1 MVDILII
8 EPGKEDGILNKIVDF
23 ISSRTQCRV
32 TNLPSNLN
40 VNLSAEVLSFAGME
54 VRVYEQTVCRDG
66 ELVQMSHHEF
76 FTLLYLAQHPR
87 WVFSKEQ
94 IYEAVW
100 KLPGDEC
107 GSAVTNVISQIRKK
121 IGDRYI
127 ETVINSGYKF
137 VG

>member
-94 IYEAVW
+94 I
-100 KLPGDEC
+100 
-107 GSAVTNVISQIRKK
+107 
-121 IGDRYI
+121 
-127 ETVINSGYKF
+127 
-137 VG
+137 

>member
-8 EPGKEDGILNKIVDF
+8 EPGKEDGILNEIVDF

-66 ELVQMSHHEF
+66 ELVPMSHHE
-76 FTLLYLAQHPR
+76 LLRYSIWHSIPDGYSRKNKSMKQCGNYLEMS
-87 WVFSKEQ
+87 VEQ
-94 IYEAVW
+94 
-100 KLPGDEC
+100 
-107 GSAVTNVISQIRKK
+107 R
-121 IGDRYI
+121 
-127 ETVINSGYKF
+127 
-137 VG
+137 